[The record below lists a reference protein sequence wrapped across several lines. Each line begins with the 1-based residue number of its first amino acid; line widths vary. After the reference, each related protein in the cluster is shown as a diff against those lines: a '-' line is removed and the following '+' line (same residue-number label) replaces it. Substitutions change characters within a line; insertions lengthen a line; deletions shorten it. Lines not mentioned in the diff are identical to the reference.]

1 MEANRFYSV
10 PYDGHHW
17 ADFAMLDM
25 LQGHELTATTYGRY
39 HILLGMLYQ
48 QGGRIELTASW
59 RRMIGGELALDD
71 DALQRFL
78 EDCAEAGLLAGD
90 LLELGVAASQG
101 VAKELARREDYREQQ
116 KAKSRKGVQ
125 VRQEKAAQKREKEA
139 KKETEKEG

>member
-10 PYDGHHW
+10 PFDGHHW

-101 VAKELARREDYREQQ
+101 VAKELARREEQREQNRLRSQ
-116 KAKSRKGVQ
+116 RA
-125 VRQEKAAQKREKEA
+125 AAQRSKNAA
-139 KKETEKEG
+139 KKRAQEDKER

>member
-10 PYDGHHW
+10 PFDGHHW

-78 EDCAEAGLLAGD
+78 EDCAEAGLLDGG
-90 LLELGVAASQG
+90 LLGLGVAASQG
-101 VAKELARREDYREQQ
+101 VAKELARREEKQEQNKLRSQ
-116 KAKSRKGVQ
+116 RAAEQRSKN
-125 VRQEKAAQKREKEA
+125 AAQKREKEA

>member
-10 PYDGHHW
+10 PFDGHHW

-48 QGGRIELTASW
+48 QGGRIELTESW

-90 LLELGVAASQG
+90 LLGLGVAASQG
-101 VAKELARREDYREQQ
+101 VAKELARREEKQEQNKLRSQ
-116 KAKSRKGVQ
+116 RAAEQRSKN
-125 VRQEKAAQKREKEA
+125 AAQKREKEA

>member
-90 LLELGVAASQG
+90 LLGLGVAASQG
-101 VAKELARREDYREQQ
+101 VAKELARREDVRTFNQER
-116 KAKSRKGVQ
+116 SRKAAEA
-125 VRQEKAAQKREKEA
+125 RQRKAAERKKEA
-139 KKETEKEG
+139 GK